1 MASRRATDA
10 SLRHEPGWRPAP
22 ALCDLSGEDT
32 IVMPKP
38 FSCCSP
44 HVAAV
49 TTLAIAVLGAAVV
62 TLDPATATQDAAL
75 ASLTLRPSCITPSP
89 ANGETTRTP
98 AAAHA
103 RARAPEVSAAHDA
116 PPT

>member
-1 MASRRATDA
+1 
-10 SLRHEPGWRPAP
+10 
-22 ALCDLSGEDT
+22 
-32 IVMPKP
+32 MPKP

-44 HVAAV
+44 HVAAA

-62 TLDPATATQDAAL
+62 ALDPATATQDAAL
-75 ASLTLRPSCITPSP
+75 ASLTLRPSCTAPSP
-89 ANGETTRTP
+89 ANGETSTTP

-103 RARAPEVSAAHDA
+103 RSHAPDIGAPHDA